1 MAHHDLVIVGSGSG
15 NSVVTKELRDLDIA
29 IVDEGTFG
37 GTCLNVGCIPTK
49 MFIVPADRVVEA
61 RDARRLGVSFGP
73 PEVDWPAVRDR
84 VFGRIDPISKSG
96 EEYRRGQP
104 TVTLYRTR
112 ARFTGERT
120 LRLDTGE
127 ELTADRVVVAV
138 GSRPLTLPVDGLRE
152 VDPGRGVHT
161 SDTVMRM
168 DALPR
173 RMVVVGGGFVACEMA
188 HVFSAFGVTVTVV
201 QRSSRLL
208 MREEKSVSERYT
220 EIAESRHDVRLLTTV
235 SAAERRDDTWQLT
248 LDGPQGTEHVQT
260 DAVLL
265 AVGRQANSD
274 LVDAAAGGLE
284 THADGRVVTDAEQRT
299 SARGVWALGD
309 VASADQL
316 KHVANEEARI
326 VAHNLAVDLGRVP
339 GPPARQDGRPVP
351 HAVFGHPQVAS
362 FGPTAAELAES
373 GTAHVSATQDLGDVA
388 YGWALEDTTGFL
400 TVHASPDGRV
410 LAAHCIGPH
419 ASSIIQPLVQA
430 ASLGQRADEV
440 ARGQYWVHPAL
451 SEVVENALLGLS
463 D

>member
-15 NSVVTKELRDLDIA
+15 NSVVTEELRDLDIA